1 MRKELLVYVNTTER
15 GSEISLT
22 ALSNN
27 RDFVLVNS
35 PNGKF
40 TANRQELVEA
50 LKAIEEFDS
59 INNVASSEPLI
70 LVRSSTNLVAPVS
83 DDIEYGEE

>member
-15 GSEISLT
+15 GSEISVT

-27 RDFVLVNS
+27 RDFVLINTPS
-35 PNGKF
+35 GKV
-40 TANRQELVEA
+40 TANRQELIDA

-59 INNVASSEPLI
+59 VNNKEAGEQLI
-70 LVRSSTNLVAPVS
+70 LVAAVS
-83 DDIEYGEE
+83 GNDVEYGDE

>member
-27 RDFVLVNS
+27 RDFVLINS
-35 PNGKF
+35 PTGKF
-40 TANRQELVEA
+40 TANRQELIEA

-59 INNVASSEPLI
+59 VNNVTPTDPL
-70 LVRSSTNLVAPVS
+70 LLLVANVQEEV
-83 DDIEYGEE
+83 EYGEE

>member
-15 GSEISLT
+15 NSELSVT

-27 RDFVLVNS
+27 RDFVLINTPS
-35 PNGKF
+35 GKV
-40 TANRQELVEA
+40 TANRQELIEA

-59 INNVASSEPLI
+59 VHNKVQKDPIEQSI
-70 LVRSSTNLVAPVS
+70 LVGAVS
-83 DDIEYGEE
+83 GNDVEYGDE